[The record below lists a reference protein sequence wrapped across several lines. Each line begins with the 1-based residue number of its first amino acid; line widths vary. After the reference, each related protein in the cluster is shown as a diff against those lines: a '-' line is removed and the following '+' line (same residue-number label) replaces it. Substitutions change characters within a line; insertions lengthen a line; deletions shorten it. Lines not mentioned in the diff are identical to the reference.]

1 MKLTLTT
8 TIKRLNFNCF
18 LLFVSTNFLFF
29 VLYKYYQPLC
39 ELCLN
44 REDCPPCISKEQYF
58 IIYFGIVLNIAM
70 ILYYIF
76 KKKK

>member
-8 TIKRLNFNCF
+8 TIKRLNNNYF
-18 LLFVSTNFLFF
+18 LLFVCANFLFF
-29 VLYKYYQPLC
+29 LLYKYYQPLC